1 MSTLSEP
8 FARVF
13 YDSRRG
19 RPSLKGLPWAV
30 AELVPCP
37 RLVSKKGSRWTWTRS
52 GICQVRL
59 ENSFVRTKSCAA
71 VRQPCPATGQC
82 RGDETEL

>member
-1 MSTLSEP
+1 MQVTAFRA

-13 YDSRRG
+13 YGGRRG
-19 RPSLKGLPWAV
+19 RPGVKRLPWAV
-30 AELVPCP
+30 AELVPCQGWSV
-37 RLVSKKGSRWTWTRS
+37 RRKSLDLDSS

-59 ENSFVRTKSCAA
+59 ENFFVRTKSCAA

-82 RGDETEL
+82 RGHETEL